1 MDTIALAIKN
11 LEKAIN
17 KILKRNDQSLKDK
30 SQRRL
35 RRLVDHARHIFME
48 LFKKRRSLKSFLVW
62 FRNEWSRVEV
72 DLEKYPVVILQH
84 SLQHFLRCQDGCIL
98 LTSGECRHEHDTQ
111 LAKTTNFRSR
121 LSTLEERDDGYTV
134 LYKGTGVYSGYGFD
148 EFNNEVVGIRALLE
162 KELKRYRKSPWEYL
176 ERQGGTELLES
187 LLDQHERE
195 VKEMQQS
202 LQSFKRRMM
211 DDIHKRLKP
220 KNLKFATQD
229 KMERLSLSVQGR
241 KIDLERRAGSFQIE
255 GPLLPE
261 NNHKPADW
269 NSCLLEFENEK
280 EDRVPP
286 SKKLKRRRVID
297 DSDSEEEIIDF
308 GDENDKKPKKDPEQ
322 SVGKSSGLVVRIDS
336 SVSKTEKE
344 DSLAVI
350 KNQLGVNVQE
360 LEQAREILEV
370 EDGKT
375 NLEEEKV
382 GRLEK
387 IVKRVLARDEIDE
400 NEVWDAQECLR
411 HAYMEAGN
419 KYLWD
424 SRVRCVDKAID
435 NFEKAERL
443 VERQSKS
450 QQKLSDGG
458 DSASLVQLN
467 LLYLHAQAVVNIGI
481 SLVDSCHQK
490 MSTSKAK
497 IFRAIREFE
506 RVQSLMSDLREL
518 AGKGTQSSRTL
529 ESTSYIFKSRQLE
542 ALACRW
548 MGRGFWLISQE
559 SKSIPAFQQASNAF
573 DRSTINEWYNNTYF
587 EEDIFELAAE
597 AIYATC
603 DLADRCYSRLEEFQ
617 SQSSLL
623 RQKGNYMLDT
633 ITWALTRHIE
643 ISESI
648 EQYYSPLRAKHF
660 RVEYDVSSIEDV
672 RSHREEIINH
682 WKCRIVKEN
691 GHSTAASE
699 GHTRLAVK
707 RSDITS
713 LTTVV
718 TTKSNIP
725 NTKSIFSS
733 DGRTKRRY
741 NANRKRID
749 RTSGYG
755 GNTTRFPSTNTD
767 ALHALSGNDSYNPEG
782 SQIKFRKWG
791 DEILIAEQL
800 RAQGSSECQ
809 SKENVQ
815 PTLVLGYPSIAPP
828 LPMQF
833 QNLSNSCIYV

>member
-1 MDTIALAIKN
+1 METIALAIKN
-11 LEKAIN
+11 LERAIN
-17 KILKRNDQSLKDK
+17 KILNRNDQSLKDK

-35 RRLVDHARHIFME
+35 RRLVDHARHIFMV
-48 LFKKRRSLKSFLVW
+48 LFQKRRSLKSFLFW
-62 FRNEWSRVEV
+62 FRNEWSRVEG
-72 DLEKYPVVILQH
+72 DLEKHPVEILQH
-84 SLQHFLRCQDGCIL
+84 SLQHFLRCQDGFIL

-148 EFNNEVVGIRALLE
+148 EFNNEVVGVRALLE

-202 LQSFKRRMM
+202 LQSFKRKMM
-211 DDIHKRLKP
+211 DDIHRRLKP
-220 KNLKFATQD
+220 KNLKFASQD

-261 NNHKPADW
+261 SNHKPADW
-269 NSCLLEFENEK
+269 DSLSLKPKNK
-280 EDRVPP
+280 TEDRVPRT

-297 DSDSEEEIIDF
+297 DSDSEEEMIDF
-308 GDENDKKPKKDPEQ
+308 GEKNDKKPKKDPEQ

-336 SVSKTEKE
+336 SVLKTEQE

-382 GRLEK
+382 ARLEK
-387 IVKRVLARDEIDE
+387 IVKRVLGRDEIDV

-435 NFEKAERL
+435 NFEKAKKL

-450 QQKLSDGG
+450 QQQLSGG
-458 DSASLVQLN
+458 DSASLVELN
-467 LLYLHAQAVVNIGI
+467 LLYLRGQAVVNIGI
-481 SLVDSCHQK
+481 SLVDNCHQK
-490 MSTSKAK
+490 MSTSKAN
-497 IFRAIREFE
+497 ILRAIKEFE
-506 RVQSLMSDLREL
+506 RVQSLMSELRDLT
-518 AGKGTQSSRTL
+518 GVQSQSSGTL
-529 ESTSYIFKSRQLE
+529 ESTSYIFKSKQLE

-559 SKSIPAFQQASNAF
+559 TKSIAAFQNASNMF
-573 DRSTINEWYNNTYF
+573 SRSTICEWYNSSYF

-603 DLADRCYSRLEEFQ
+603 DLADRCYSRMEEFQ
-617 SQSSLL
+617 SQPSLL
-623 RQKGNYMLDT
+623 RKNGNDMLNT
-633 ITWALTRHIE
+633 ITRALIRHTE

-648 EQYYSPLRAKHF
+648 ERYYSPLRAKHF

-682 WKCRIVKEN
+682 WKCLMDKEN

-699 GHTRLAVK
+699 NHARLSVK

-713 LTTVV
+713 ITTIS
-718 TTKSNIP
+718 TTSNTP

-733 DGRTKRRY
+733 DGRKKRRY
-741 NANRKRID
+741 NTNRNRFD
-749 RTSGYG
+749 LTRGYG
-755 GNTTRFPSTNTD
+755 GNNTTHFPSTNTS
-767 ALHALSGNDSYNPEG
+767 AVHALSGNNSHSPQET
-782 SQIKFRKWG
+782 QIKFRKWG
-791 DEILIAEQL
+791 DEILLAEQL
-800 RAQGSSECQ
+800 RAQGSSEGQ

-815 PTLVLGYPSIAPP
+815 PTLVLQYPSIAPP
-828 LPMQF
+828 LPMEF
-833 QNLSNSCIYV
+833 HFYSNSS